1 MVNYPL
7 LYNSENVKVAIL
19 DNIIKDSSEIKRV
32 VNGEFS
38 FKFSA
43 FKKELKS
50 EYFEEGGTIL
60 TDSQRFDLKYVETE
74 HVDNKVT
81 YNLEYEHVNY
91 RLLDGEDNKYDSYT
105 NTGTPEEI
113 LEDILDGTDFSTGD
127 FDFTDEVTLT
137 VNQEITKKMLIKE
150 LASML
155 GGEIEYTNEGFTIG
169 IKATIGQN
177 NNFIVRFGKNLQGIT
192 KIIDYRGETKTYYK
206 IALLELKNS
215 EIYKEK
221 DLGDLEVIEEGDTIR
236 IIDEE
241 LGIDVENRI
250 ISRTYNPIFRKTTTL
265 EIANTIEQITT
276 KVKQIET
283 NMVELNKPYNNV
295 SISGENGFMAI
306 RSDLMARAK
315 YASDNI
321 ALQKGDGLGNYTDA
335 VYYDWLEGEYNFIGN
350 INASGIITGAD
361 FIGGTINIG
370 DGDFTVNESGQVSCS
385 DISIVGGSGIGNFDD
400 AGKLAEQDSVD
411 LSNPL
416 DVTNVGDVALLDEIT
431 ETYIANDSISTPKLK
446 ANSVTS
452 TEINVTNLSSINNDL
467 GIITDGTMTIGSNN
481 KIKIWESGTTGTI
494 DFLNSSND
502 MVASLS
508 ASGDTC
514 TWYGVDDMTILATE
528 RLFIRST
535 LKPVSIEAPS
545 ASAGNISLDA
555 NNYVNID
562 AGINISLDADGDVLL
577 DAGDDIVL
585 NPTSKAYYGSKAV
598 SDDEIATIGDLDDYA
613 TESWVQSNHRL
624 DTISEGSGIDIT
636 GGSYDKTISVDTT
649 YLDGRYVNAGTG
661 GSKTIT
667 KINATGTGLVV
678 WFTDDTNET
687 IYYD

>member
-350 INASGIITGAD
+350 INASGIITGGD

-446 ANSVTS
+446 ANSVTA
-452 TEINVTNLSSINNDL
+452 TEIQVLTLSSITANL
-467 GIITDGTMTIGSNN
+467 GKVTSGEALIGTDEKVNIYSD
-481 KIKIWESGTTGTI
+481 SGAGKI
-494 DFLNSSND
+494 DFL
-502 MVASLS
+502 
-508 ASGDTC
+508 
-514 TWYGVDDMTILATE
+514 DDSDVVRGHILY
-528 RLFIRST
+528 R
-535 LKPVSIEAPS
+535 
-545 ASAGNISLDA
+545 SAGDEVAFETWSSGHDIFVGAALGQVTIAGKSAYFQAHMGDMELDC
-555 NNYVNID
+555 NSDLI
-562 AGINISLDADGDVLL
+562 LDVDG
-577 DAGDDIVL
+577 
-585 NPTSKAYYGSKAV
+585 TAYYGSKV
-598 SDDEIATIGDLDDYA
+598 SSNEIATIGDLDDYA